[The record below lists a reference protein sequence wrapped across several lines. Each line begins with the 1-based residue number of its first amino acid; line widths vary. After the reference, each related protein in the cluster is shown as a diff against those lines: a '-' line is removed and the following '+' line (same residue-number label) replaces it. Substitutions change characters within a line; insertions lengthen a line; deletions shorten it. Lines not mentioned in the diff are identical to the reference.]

1 MSWIRKETEKNL
13 LEIPEEAHLPE
24 NEPRRSEEIA
34 DIVERMP
41 MAFGRWVAVAV
52 VIFSALLFFFGYII
66 KYPDTVT
73 GQIKI
78 NSTNAPVRLV
88 ANVSGNIQF
97 LYFKARD
104 EVKKGE
110 YVAVLQNSAVTEDVR
125 KIIAF
130 VNSFDLNRP
139 LSESVSL
146 LPDKLSLGDLNLDY
160 YTFLSALK
168 SKHDYEK
175 DNVFEKQK
183 KMLSDDIEWKEK
195 LINESDSI
203 LKTSQLRLDISRRWF
218 EKYSSQNTVDN
229 KIISDREA
237 DVSKNEYLTLM
248 QDLQS
253 RKKEISSIRMQIM
266 ESQNRLNQLD
276 VEQKEKERQ
285 MQLDL
290 LASFHKLGDNI
301 KNWEQKFVFKAPFD
315 GKVEFLKFLTENQ
328 FVQAGEEIFGLV
340 PEENNIFGQM
350 LLPTA
355 GAGKVKTGN
364 RVTIKLDNYP
374 YMEYGSIEGFVG
386 SMSLVSQSQKFDQ
399 GTVNTYFVIIDLP
412 QGLKTNYGEQL
423 DFEHEISGQADIIVK
438 ERRLV
443 ERLFDNLRYRT
454 K

>member
-1 MSWIRKETEKNL
+1 
-13 LEIPEEAHLPE
+13 
-24 NEPRRSEEIA
+24 
-34 DIVERMP
+34 MP